1 MSKRVITSVIYV
13 VVLGTFFLPWASV
26 SCSGTEF
33 MQVSGTDL
41 VFGFEEPPEV
51 SEATGPGEDSV
62 SGEIWAILAAL
73 FAIAGIVLALV
84 PLGVRSRYFVS
95 GAAALGVLSLIIL
108 KFKLEG
114 DLRSEAGSEFAGM
127 LQLNWEIGYWAA
139 ILGFVAAIGPQF
151 IPIGSSRSGVGG
163 E

>member
-1 MSKRVITSVIYV
+1 MSKRAITCVVYV
-13 VVLGTFFLPWASV
+13 VVLGTFSLPWASV

-51 SEATGPGEDSV
+51 SEATGPGDDRV
-62 SGEIWAILAAL
+62 TGEIWAILAAL
-73 FAIAGIVLALV
+73 FAIAGIVLALL

-95 GAAALGVLSLIIL
+95 GAAILGVLSLIIL
-108 KFKLEG
+108 KFKLES
-114 DLRSEAGSEFAGM
+114 DLRGEAGPEFAGM
-127 LQLNWEIGYWAA
+127 LQLNWEIGYWIAL
-139 ILGFVAAIGPQF
+139 LGFVAAIGLQF
-151 IPIGSSRSGVGG
+151 LPIGSSRSGVAG